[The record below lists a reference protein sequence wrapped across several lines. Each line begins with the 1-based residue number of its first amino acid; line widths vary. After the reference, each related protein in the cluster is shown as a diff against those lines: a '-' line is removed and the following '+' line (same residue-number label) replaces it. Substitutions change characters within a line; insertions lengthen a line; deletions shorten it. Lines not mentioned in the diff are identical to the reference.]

1 MPKIL
6 TLLAAGII
14 LAACSTAAELR
25 PKEGG
30 VWIPAAGK
38 SYDELFKAANTVMAR
53 HLYIV
58 EADSEIGTVK
68 GVSSSNKYFWTEA
81 AGIYM
86 WPTITNDSGYTVYID
101 SIAVSLHYTGIRDW
115 KKIILEDLKKELGA
129 T

>member
-1 MPKIL
+1 MLKIL
-6 TLLAAGII
+6 TLMAAGLI

-38 SYDELFKAANTVMAR
+38 SYDEFFKAANTVMAR

-58 EADSEIGTVK
+58 EADSEVGTVK
-68 GVSSSNKYFWTEA
+68 GVSSQNKYFWKEA
-81 AGIYM
+81 AGLYV
-86 WPTITNDSGYTVYID
+86 WPTITNDSGYTVYVD
-101 SIAVSLHYTGIRDW
+101 SIAGSLFYEQIHDW
-115 KKIILEDLKKELGA
+115 KTIILDDLKKELGA